1 MRLSLLYLSL
11 ILAHGAI
18 GSRAGSTVPAPRY
31 VVDLDLAPQDRWG
44 HVIADYKADLQS
56 LLKQIKE
63 MVSPEVVMLAS
74 FIGENVE
81 KYVPYPYSL
90 EMVSVA
96 ISGGVTLG
104 ETLLGNMI
112 YEVSAFNRSKLA
124 RKACTSIVA
133 EAVNGTMYHGRN
145 LDYSFT
151 EILRNMTVIVDFQS
165 GGKTVYTGIVILL

>member
-1 MRLSLLYLSL
+1 MKMRLSLLYLSL

-18 GSRAGSTVPAPRY
+18 GSRAGSCVPAPRY

-63 MVSPEVVMLAS
+63 MVSPEVVLLAS
-74 FIGENVE
+74 AIGENVE

-90 EMVSVA
+90 EMVGVA

-112 YEVSAFNRSKLA
+112 YEVTAFNRSKLA
-124 RKACTSIVA
+124 QKACTSIVA

-145 LDYSFT
+145 LDYSLT

-165 GGKTVYTGIVILL
+165 GGKTVYTGIVI